1 MFNTF
6 ANLRQK
12 NARAWL
18 IRWAI
23 GLVLTAL
30 EFQMIY
36 TALLDWE

>member
-6 ANLRQK
+6 TSKRPK
-12 NARAWL
+12 DVRAWL

-36 TALLDWE
+36 TALLEWE